1 MSNILAPDQKII
13 TPNGLLTPDAIKQA
27 NDFAPLAGYTHT
39 WESKQFLR
47 IPQKTIALFF
57 GNQRGKGAMTI
68 MGYIHRCMGSHPIP
82 ERNINYFECAN
93 GHTFSPAQWLDGF
106 DLRYKD
112 GLCPTCTKPHR
123 KEVKLHKRGN
133 KIIRFAG
140 DILPESEKDEIGKGT
155 KEVKSIQY
163 LEFMKWCPPFLIKKL
178 PTSRK
183 KQIELWD
190 PYGGEDIV
198 FEFVSY
204 KMPVENTRGHQRISI
219 WADELGSEG
228 FYDEQRPRLMIENGD
243 FIITY
248 TVTEDTK
255 STVLFDQIFDRA
267 QVYYRSQFMLDEY
280 FKKVLG
286 EDKAQIE
293 KTNSPFSIAVMQSAS
308 DDNPVLTT
316 EQVVEYLM
324 EYPDPEVQMMRRF
337 CIFQQLSSKIFPQF
351 RWDTHSI
358 DVEKSFKERMGVA
371 I

>member
-1 MSNILAPDQKII
+1 
-13 TPNGLLTPDAIKQA
+13 
-27 NDFAPLAGYTHT
+27 
-39 WESKQFLR
+39 
-47 IPQKTIALFF
+47 
-57 GNQRGKGAMTI
+57 
-68 MGYIHRCMGSHPIP
+68 
-82 ERNINYFECAN
+82 
-93 GHTFSPAQWLDGF
+93 
-106 DLRYKD
+106 
-112 GLCPTCTKPHR
+112 
-123 KEVKLHKRGN
+123 
-133 KIIRFAG
+133 
-140 DILPESEKDEIGKGT
+140 
-155 KEVKSIQY
+155 Y

-190 PYGGEDIV
+190 PYGGEDII

-204 KMPVENTRGHQRISI
+204 KMPVESTRGHQRISI

-243 FIITY
+243 FLITY

-280 FKKVLG
+280 YKKVLG
-286 EDKAQIE
+286 EDKARIE
-293 KTNSPFSIAVMQSAS
+293 QTNSPYSIAVIQSAS

-358 DVEKSFKERMGVA
+358 DLEKEFKARMGVTC
-371 I
+371 